1 MSHSADYA
9 LQIAMRMERLGITF
23 YESMAAGAG
32 NAPIAA
38 AATMLAEQ
46 EKHHLWT
53 FEKMYHSLPLE
64 QCGPKLTEDQITATA
79 GKFYKLILPTAD
91 EVRQVALNGDTAKAL
106 KMAIQMESDSVAFY
120 SAMTP
125 AVPSDVPVLK
135 AIIEEEKKHL
145 GVLRGYLDRLGKPAP
160 KAAL

>member
-1 MSHSADYA
+1 MPHSADYA
-9 LQIAMRMERLGITF
+9 LQIAMRMERLGLTF

-38 AATMLAEQ
+38 VAIMLAEQ

-64 QCGPKLTEDQITATA
+64 QCGPKLTEDQITAAA

-91 EVRQVALNGDTAKAL
+91 EVRQVALSGDTAKAL
-106 KMAIQMESDSVAFY
+106 QMAMQMEADSVAFY
-120 SAMTP
+120 SNMTP
-125 AVPSDVPVLK
+125 AVKSDIAVLQ

-145 GVLRGYLDRLGKPAP
+145 GVLHGYLDHLGKPVP
-160 KAAL
+160 KAAR